1 MNRRTYLVAVE
12 AQDQTGVSELSAEEM
27 ARIIRDTIGEHTFS
41 IAGPLPFRV
50 FVRHGDEVAVAAG
63 EIESV
68 D

>member
-1 MNRRTYLVAVE
+1 MSRTTYLVAVE
-12 AQDQTGVSELSAEEM
+12 AHDQTGISELGAEEM
-27 ARIIRDTIGEHTFS
+27 ARIIRDTIGEHAFS
-41 IAGPLPFRV
+41 VAGPLPFRV